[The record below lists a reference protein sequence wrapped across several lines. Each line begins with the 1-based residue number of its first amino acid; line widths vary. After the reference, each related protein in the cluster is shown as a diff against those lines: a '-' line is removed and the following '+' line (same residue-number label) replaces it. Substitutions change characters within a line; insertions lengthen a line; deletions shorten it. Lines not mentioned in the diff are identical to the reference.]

1 METELKLRILDQVRP
16 RDLEHLDWSPYQLG
30 PRQRHKLRD
39 TVLDS
44 SDRAITA
51 SRHALRVRRDGR
63 LVYLTLKGPPGTSGG
78 SRHKRDE
85 WEELIALD
93 AAGDRRLWPAEIA
106 TRVEALIGDQPL
118 EPLVEVENKRR
129 TWDILHAGA
138 IIAELALDQGTIRAN
153 GRAMP
158 LHEIEVEVK
167 ADGAEPHLEAIEQ
180 RLKQALRLA
189 DQPQTK
195 LARGLQLLVLD
206 EVESASDAAPK
217 ITMEGEASLAEA
229 SRTILRQHWKK
240 LRDNEPGVRAGDP
253 EAVHDMRV
261 ATRRLRAMMDVLS
274 GIAFDPD
281 EIARLRK
288 GLKQL
293 AAALGVV
300 RDAEVWLASV
310 DDYSAKLPEPEQAGL
325 DPLRQRLNTMRDVGR
340 EDLFATLANKRMVRL
355 LDQLETFVT
364 TPGAGL
370 AEFDHFAPRVRD
382 AAGSALW
389 SQLEAVHAFE
399 VVMPEAPLLLL
410 HELRIACKKLRYTIE
425 LFEDALPDDAAN
437 MHEELVAAQDH
448 LGSLHDADVALPF
461 IDEFLEMEPH
471 NLALSHYRSHLE
483 HTRDRLWSS
492 VPEVW
497 SRIGSNKFR
506 KRLAKLVAAL

>member
-30 PRQRHKLRD
+30 PRLRHKLRD
-39 TVLDS
+39 IVLDT
-44 SDRAITA
+44 SDRTISD

-63 LVYLTLKGPPGTSGG
+63 LVYLTLKGPPGASRG
-78 SRHKRDE
+78 SRHEREE
-85 WEELIALD
+85 WEELIARD
-93 AAGDRRLWPAEIA
+93 AVEDRRLWPSEIA
-106 TRVEALIGDQPL
+106 SRVEALIGDQQL
-118 EPLVEVENKRR
+118 EPLIKVENQRR
-129 TWDILHAGA
+129 TWDVLYAGA
-138 IIAELALDQGTIRAN
+138 IIAELALDEGTIRA
-153 GRAMP
+153 GGHAMP
-158 LHEIEVEVK
+158 FHEIEVEVK
-167 ADGAEPHLEAIEQ
+167 AEGAEPHLEAIEQ

-195 LARGLQLLVLD
+195 LARGLQLLEQD
-206 EVESASDAAPK
+206 QGTPSDATPK
-217 ITMEGEASLAEA
+217 VAMEAEASLAEA
-229 SRTILRQHWKK
+229 SRTILRHHWKK

-261 ATRRLRAMMDVLS
+261 ATRRLRAMMEVLS

-281 EIARLRK
+281 DIAPLRK
-288 GLKQL
+288 GLKRL

-310 DDYSAKLPEPEQAGL
+310 DEYAAKLPDAEQAGF
-325 DPLRQRLNTMRDVGR
+325 DPLRQRLNSMRDVGR
-340 EDLFATLANKRMVRL
+340 EDLFATLANKRMARL

-364 TPGAGL
+364 TPGVGL
-370 AEFDHFAPRVRD
+370 AEFEHFAPRVRD
-382 AAGSALW
+382 ATGSALW
-389 SQLEAVHAFE
+389 LRLEAVQVFE

-425 LFEDALPDDAAN
+425 LFQDALPKDAEQ

-461 IDEFLEMEPH
+461 IDEFLGMEPH
-471 NLALSHYRSHLE
+471 NLALSQYRTHLE

-497 SRIGSNKFR
+497 SLIGGKKFR
-506 KRLAKLVAAL
+506 KRLAKIVAAL